1 MYTCIYFE
9 NNYFIKCFR
18 DLKLR
23 RKVFHRPW
31 VVFHVFMFF
40 IPFHF
45 KAQFFFGNMSIM
57 SRNQRLLIKIFG
69 QWPSSQMDRST
80 NPLTFFGWVILTLFY
95 ACNDLPNI
103 EREVLMQR
111 NLTFGNISRTS
122 ACSGRVLLYVDG
134 WHYNRLPGFLFL
146 LSVEIIGPLLT

>member
-1 MYTCIYFE
+1 MQRIWLNVHEYSFRLSISDIDIYNIVDWMRKIFQTVNNNLKLGSHHDYDSFEKGKAIKLLLKLQSLIPQLVGFKALVQTFPSLVRIMYTCIYFE

-45 KAQFFFGNMSIM
+45 KAQFFLETCQLC
-57 SRNQRLLIKIFG
+57 RE
-69 QWPSSQMDRST
+69 T
-80 NPLTFFGWVILTLFY
+80 NDF
-95 ACNDLPNI
+95 
-103 EREVLMQR
+103 
-111 NLTFGNISRTS
+111 
-122 ACSGRVLLYVDG
+122 
-134 WHYNRLPGFLFL
+134 
-146 LSVEIIGPLLT
+146 